1 MSDTFSAPDSM
12 LGYLYQS
19 RVALRL
25 ALERLSELGLNV
37 KVEGLDDITV
47 ISRDDKSL
55 IQTKLRSRICSLSDA
70 SSEIWKTLRIWSDFI
85 YVDGNPP
92 NQFTKILF
100 TGAVAKSNSAA
111 SFLLSVNRKEEQAR
125 RILTKIAKNSENKT
139 NKEAYKSYLRLSEV
153 QKLELLQSIKIVDSE
168 QSNSGVRK
176 DIENRLLVST
186 ERTSLSAFADE
197 LEGWWLN
204 KIILQLEKR
213 LDCISGAELE
223 AQVQF
228 LSDKYGRANLPLVA
242 IAKTD
247 VERYRS
253 RQFVR
258 QLNFFRAGV
267 ERVSQAVDYYEQ
279 ANTHRLKWLRDL
291 KITKG
296 ELDKYDL
303 ELRTEWKIYFNR
315 AKSKAIENDLKTEE
329 EAAEATYQWAET
341 VQDIVLSRCRERF
354 LCRGSLHIL
363 ADSTDINSRIG
374 WHPRYDELLK
384 NDGT

>member
-1 MSDTFSAPDSM
+1 
-12 LGYLYQS
+12 
-19 RVALRL
+19 
-25 ALERLSELGLNV
+25 
-37 KVEGLDDITV
+37 
-47 ISRDDKSL
+47 
-55 IQTKLRSRICSLSDA
+55 
-70 SSEIWKTLRIWSDFI
+70 
-85 YVDGNPP
+85 
-92 NQFTKILF
+92 
-100 TGAVAKSNSAA
+100 
-111 SFLLSVNRKEEQAR
+111 
-125 RILTKIAKNSENKT
+125 
-139 NKEAYKSYLRLSEV
+139 
-153 QKLELLQSIKIVDSE
+153 
-168 QSNSGVRK
+168 
-176 DIENRLLVST
+176 
-186 ERTSLSAFADE
+186 
-197 LEGWWLN
+197 
-204 KIILQLEKR
+204 